1 MTYYDTLG
9 ITETATAKEIK
20 QAYRS
25 LSLKYHPDHNS
36 SPDATE
42 MMSKINEAYE
52 ILKDE
57 GKRKLY
63 DEQLHPQP
71 YTGPMKHPFFDR
83 SPHST
88 YANDLFNMFHSNI
101 FDNLQGNIHVFHSSN
116 GNINIHRTFRHI
128 RKPEPI
134 QIVLG
139 ITLEECY
146 NGVRREINY
155 TRWNVIDNEKKDE
168 NITTVIDIPKGMYEN
183 ECVILTN
190 QGHKI
195 SEEVKG
201 DIKINIKIENKTPF
215 KRVGDDLYLKKTVS
229 LKDALCG
236 IDFDFNHIS
245 GNNLSLKSSLQDE
258 TNMVIFPGS
267 KKVLPNLG
275 MIRNGKTG
283 NLTIEFDVEFPKQM
297 SKEKLLKIQS
307 ILE

>member
-9 ITETATAKEIK
+9 IAETATAKEIK

-101 FDNLQGNIHVFHSSN
+101 FDNLQGNIHVFHSD
-116 GNINIHRTFRHI
+116 GNVNIHRTFRHI

-134 QIVLG
+134 KMVLV

-146 NGVRREINY
+146 NGVRKEINY
-155 TRWNVIDNEKKDE
+155 TRWDVKDNEKIDE

-195 SEEVKG
+195 NEEVKG
-201 DIKINIKIENKTPF
+201 DVKINIKIENKTPF

-258 TNMVIFPGS
+258 TNMVIYPGS

-275 MIRNGKTG
+275 MIRNGKMG